1 MANGEHAVSGGLIAL
16 FDDVA
21 AIAKVAAASLD
32 DIGAAAGKAG
42 VKAIGIVVDDT
53 AVTPRYVTGFK
64 PERELPIIWRI
75 AKGSLRNK
83 VLFILPVALLL
94 SQFLPWAI
102 TPILMLGGAYLCYEG
117 AEKVYEA
124 LFVRHGPESAEVA
137 PDLSSTGHEDRM
149 VSGAVRT
156 DLILSAEIM
165 AISLAEVADQPLLS
179 RALSL
184 VVVAFMITV
193 LVYGLVGLIVKAD
206 DLGLRLARSGSA
218 GAQALGRGL
227 VRGMPAVMS
236 ALSVI
241 GTAAM
246 LWVGGHIVLVGLE
259 EFGLG
264 GPNHF
269 LHDLAVGAGKALP
282 AISGLGQWLVE
293 TLGSGLIGLALGLLL
308 VALLHLR
315 PKRH

>member
-1 MANGEHAVSGGLIAL
+1 MSGGLVAL

-21 AIAKVAAASLD
+21 AIAKLAAASLD

-83 VLFILPVALLL
+83 IVFILPVALLL

-124 LFVRHGPESAEVA
+124 VFVRHGPESAEVA
-137 PDLSSTGHEDRM
+137 TDLSGTGHEDKM

-184 VVVAFMITV
+184 VVVAVMITV

-206 DLGLRLARSGSA
+206 DFGLRLARSSSV

-264 GPNHF
+264 APNHF

-282 AISGLGQWLVE
+282 AISGLGQWLIE
-293 TLGSGLIGLALGLLL
+293 TLGSGLIGLALGLLI

>member
-1 MANGEHAVSGGLIAL
+1 MSGGLIAL
-16 FDDVA
+16 LDDVA

-32 DIGAAAGKAG
+32 DIGAAASKAG

-53 AVTPRYVTGFK
+53 AVTPRYVTGFT

-117 AEKVYEA
+117 AEKFYEA
-124 LFVRHGPESAEVA
+124 VFVRHAPGHDEVS
-137 PDLSSTGHEDRM
+137 PNLSGSTHEELM
-149 VSGAVRT
+149 VSGAICT

-165 AISLAEVADQPLLS
+165 AISLAEVANQPFVS

-184 VVVAFMITV
+184 VLVAVMITV
-193 LVYGLVGLIVKAD
+193 LVYGLVGLIVKTD
-206 DLGLRLARSGSA
+206 DFGLRLARSGSA

-227 VRGMPAVMS
+227 VRGMPSVMS

-246 LWVGGHIVLVGLE
+246 LWVGGHIILVGLE
-259 EFGLG
+259 EFGLSA
-264 GPNHF
+264 PNHF
-269 LHDLAVGAGKALP
+269 LHDLAVGAAKAVPSVSAL
-282 AISGLGQWLVE
+282 LQWVIE
-293 TLGSGLIGLALGLLL
+293 TIGSGLVGLVLGLII